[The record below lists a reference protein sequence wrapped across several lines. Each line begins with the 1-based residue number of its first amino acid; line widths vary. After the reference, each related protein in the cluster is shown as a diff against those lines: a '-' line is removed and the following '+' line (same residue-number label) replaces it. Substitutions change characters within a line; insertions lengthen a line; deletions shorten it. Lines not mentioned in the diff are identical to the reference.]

1 MIKIKKG
8 YYILK
13 IEDLEKELKT
23 GKLRGLYLLYGEE
36 TFLLENCLKSIKKI
50 FGEKINGINY
60 ILLDD
65 TNINGIISDLETPA
79 FGYDKKLIIAKNTGL
94 FKKDLKKKSKNDNS
108 GLKEKI
114 NSYLKENFEQISE
127 SVILVFV
134 EQNAE
139 KCELLST
146 IEKTGVV
153 CNFEYQKPY
162 QIQNRLKSIINAYK
176 VNIEMST
183 LTYLIECCGT
193 DMQELINETRKLIEY
208 TGEGNTITKEAID
221 KIAIK
226 KMESVIFDL
235 TDSLGKKNTK
245 QAIEVLRN
253 LILSKEP
260 LQKILI
266 TLYNHFKKIYLA
278 KLAMA
283 QNKDVTSYLDL
294 KPNQAFLA
302 NKYKAQASYFKL
314 KELRNILQEFC
325 DLDYKYK
332 IGLIDLNVGLEA
344 ILCAYC

>member
-1 MIKIKKG
+1 M
-8 YYILK
+8 K
-13 IEDLEKELKT
+13 IEELEKELKT

-36 TFLLENCLKSIKKI
+36 TFLLENCLKSIKKL

-60 ILLDD
+60 ILIND
-65 TNINGIISDLETPA
+65 TNINEIISDLETPA
-79 FGYDKKLIIAKNTGL
+79 FGYEKKLIVAKNTGL

-108 GLKEKI
+108 NLKDKLNTYI
-114 NSYLKENFEQISE
+114 KENIEQINE
-127 SVILVFV
+127 TVVLVFV
-134 EQNAE
+134 EKNAE
-139 KCELLST
+139 KCEILST
-146 IEKTGVV
+146 IEKFGAV

-162 QIQNRLKSIINAYK
+162 QIQNRLKTIINAYK
-176 VNIEMST
+176 VNVEMST

-193 DMQELINETRKLIEY
+193 DMQELINETRKLIEF

-221 KIAIK
+221 KLAIK
-226 KMESVIFDL
+226 KMESIIFDL

-253 LILSKEP
+253 LVLSKEP

-278 KLAMA
+278 KLAIA

>member
-1 MIKIKKG
+1 M
-8 YYILK
+8 K
-13 IEDLEKELKT
+13 IEELEKELRT
-23 GKLRGLYLLYGEE
+23 GRLHGIYLLYGEE

-50 FGEKINGINY
+50 FGEKVNGINY
-60 ILLDD
+60 ILIDE
-65 TNINGIISDLETPA
+65 TNINEIVSDIETPA
-79 FGYDKKLIIAKNTGL
+79 FGFEKKLIIAKNTGL
-94 FKKDLKKKSKNDNS
+94 FKKDLKKKSKNDNND
-108 GLKEKI
+108 LKEKI
-114 NSYLKENFEQISE
+114 NLYIKQNIDQINE
-127 SVILVFV
+127 TVVVVFV
-134 EQNAE
+134 EQSVE

-146 IEKTGVV
+146 IDKLGVV

-162 QIQNRLKSIINAYK
+162 QIQNRLKAIINAYK
-176 VNIEMST
+176 VNVDSNT

-226 KMESVIFDL
+226 KMESIIFDL
-235 TDSLGKKNTK
+235 TDNLGKKNTK

-253 LILSKEP
+253 LVLSKEP

-266 TLYNHFKKIYLA
+266 TLYNHFKKLYLT
-278 KLAMA
+278 KLAIS

-294 KPNQAFLA
+294 KPNQSFLTS
-302 NKYKAQASYFKL
+302 KYKAQAGYFKL
-314 KELRNILQEFC
+314 KELRRILQEFC

>member
-1 MIKIKKG
+1 M
-8 YYILK
+8 K
-13 IEDLEKELKT
+13 IEELEKELKT

-36 TFLLENCLKSIKKI
+36 TFLLENCLKSIKKL

-60 ILLDD
+60 ILIDD
-65 TNINGIISDLETPA
+65 TNINEIISDLETPA
-79 FGYDKKLIIAKNTGL
+79 FGYEKKLIVAKNTGL

-108 GLKEKI
+108 NLKDKLNTYI
-114 NSYLKENFEQISE
+114 KENIEQINE
-127 SVILVFV
+127 TTVLVFV
-134 EQNAE
+134 EETAE

-146 IEKTGVV
+146 IEKFGAV

-162 QIQNRLKSIINAYK
+162 QIQNRLKTIINAYK
-176 VNIEMST
+176 VNVEMST

-193 DMQELINETRKLIEY
+193 DMQELINETRKLIEF

-221 KIAIK
+221 KLAIK
-226 KMESVIFDL
+226 KMESIIFDL

-253 LILSKEP
+253 LVLSKEP

-278 KLAMA
+278 KLAIA

>member
-1 MIKIKKG
+1 M
-8 YYILK
+8 K

-23 GKLRGLYLLYGEE
+23 GKLRGIYLLYGEE

-50 FGEKINGINY
+50 FGEKVNGINY
-60 ILLDD
+60 ILLDE

-79 FGYDKKLIIAKNTGL
+79 FGFEKKLIIVKSSGI

-108 GLKEKI
+108 DLKEKI
-114 NSYLKENFEQISE
+114 KSYIKENAEQINE
-127 SVILVFV
+127 TVVLVFV
-134 EQNAE
+134 EENVE

-146 IEKTGVV
+146 IEKVGVV

-162 QIQNRLKSIINAYK
+162 QIQNRLKAIINAYK
-176 VNIEMST
+176 VNVEMNT
-183 LTYLIECCGT
+183 LIYLIECCGT

-208 TGEGNTITKEAID
+208 TGEGNTITKDSID
-221 KIAIK
+221 KLTIK
-226 KMESVIFDL
+226 KMESIIFDL

-253 LILSKEP
+253 LVLSKEP

-266 TLYNHFKKIYLA
+266 TLYNHFKKLYLT
-278 KLAMA
+278 KLAIA
-283 QNKDVTSYLDL
+283 QNKDITSYLDL
-294 KPNQAFLA
+294 KPNQMFLA
-302 NKYKAQASYFKL
+302 NKYKAQAGYFKL
-314 KELRNILQEFC
+314 KELRRILQEFC